1 MTRRVRTDNRRGGE
15 AGFTLIELIIGMVL
29 IGILGGFSVQFLSRT
44 MQMGQ
49 LVSGQKSLVDEAKIA
64 LDRMAREVR
73 FANSIASFTS
83 TSITITTSGYAQ
95 DTSTNVS
102 YSYSGGVLTRTG
114 DVSGAHTIAENISS
128 FSITQSGSSFYEFKM
143 TLTDTDGQNF
153 KLMTAVFPRSKVG
166 V

>member
-1 MTRRVRTDNRRGGE
+1 MTRRLKKDNRPAGE

-29 IGILGGFSVQFLSRT
+29 IGILGGFSIQFLSRT

-73 FANSIASFTS
+73 FANSVDSFTS
-83 TSITITTSGYAQ
+83 TSISLTTSGYAQ
-95 DTSTNVS
+95 DTSTDVD
-102 YSYSGGVLTRTG
+102 YSYAGGVLTRTG

-128 FSITQSGSSFYEFKM
+128 FSITQSGSNFYEIKM